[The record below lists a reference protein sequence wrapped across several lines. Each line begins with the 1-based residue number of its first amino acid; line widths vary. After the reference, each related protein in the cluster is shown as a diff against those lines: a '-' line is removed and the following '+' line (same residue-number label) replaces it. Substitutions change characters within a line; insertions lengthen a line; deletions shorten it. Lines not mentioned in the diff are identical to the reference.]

1 MAIRILRQGLPVI
14 GFAKIGFPNPKGSDG
29 KMKAPTKLDHLELT
43 TTQRDDAGRLMPDVE
58 LMADLI
64 RNGAQTCGGCPRSK
78 QLAELC
84 GIAEF
89 EKGLP
94 TAIEIGLP
102 FDDPDLVFP
111 NRLAYYKGRTVF
123 CSGDGEQAMRST
135 VLRRE
140 KRDGKDV
147 DVLGP
152 AEPFGPCGNACPD
165 FEDRRCKPTG
175 RLRFVLRDQ
184 QTVGGIYEFRTTS
197 WGSIANISAS
207 LDMIRAMTG
216 GTLAW
221 LPLTFAV
228 APQTVQPKG
237 GGAANTAYIARLYFD
252 GSPEQ
257 LVETVRDRLAIRAPM
272 IAEIRQLEAT
282 LSRDWSMSPEEIDE
296 ERREFDHENAAVE
309 TTAVELDAERGE
321 DSPDVPVAQP
331 AAQAEPSSETA
342 RPGEA
347 DPVPPALISAESALE
362 LWKAV
367 RARAEKLGKKDAAKT
382 MLAELLARHGY
393 TVTAEIRI
401 ESFEAMVSDAARAS
415 LPAAGR
421 P

>member
-58 LMADLI
+58 LI
-64 RNGAQTCGGCPRSK
+64 
-78 QLAELC
+78 AELC

-123 CSGDGEQAMRST
+123 CSGEGEQAMRST

-228 APQTVQPKG
+228 EPQTGQPKG

-252 GSPEQ
+252 G
-257 LVETVRDRLAIRAPM
+257 
-272 IAEIRQLEAT
+272 
-282 LSRDWSMSPEEIDE
+282 
-296 ERREFDHENAAVE
+296 
-309 TTAVELDAERGE
+309 
-321 DSPDVPVAQP
+321 
-331 AAQAEPSSETA
+331 
-342 RPGEA
+342 
-347 DPVPPALISAESALE
+347 
-362 LWKAV
+362 
-367 RARAEKLGKKDAAKT
+367 
-382 MLAELLARHGY
+382 
-393 TVTAEIRI
+393 
-401 ESFEAMVSDAARAS
+401 
-415 LPAAGR
+415 
-421 P
+421 